1 MAEAARRYE
10 ALELAGGTGWTRAA
24 MPFTRENDERTRRL
38 VIMRLPVIRERGVSW
53 QRQGQTLQVSIELN
67 NPTATRTRCTHLVV
81 EAAALGAFAPFVPV
95 AKVEVQPLKPGA
107 NQRLAVNV
115 DLRAAPASF
124 ASFLPEGTKWAG
136 NLNIWFDRA
145 PDCAVELHR
154 ALGLKVPAAERIALG
169 FFAPC
174 DGNQYAFALANSNPR
189 FFVALPYLSRSMGML
204 FLMAP
209 NIVGLH
215 TDVQVAVTRRVDKR
229 QVLVDFEFES
239 VGTEGDYLGCLA
251 VG

>member
-1 MAEAARRYE
+1 
-10 ALELAGGTGWTRAA
+10 
-24 MPFTRENDERTRRL
+24 
-38 VIMRLPVIRERGVSW
+38 MRLPVIRERGVSW

-95 AKVEVQPLKPGA
+95 AKVEVPPLKPGA

-154 ALGLKVPAAERIALG
+154 ALGLKVPAGKSTALG
-169 FFAPC
+169 FYAPS
-174 DGNQYAFALANSNPR
+174 DGTQYAYAFANSNR
-189 FFVALPYLSRSMGML
+189 WFSVDVYNLSRRRGLLSL
-204 FLMAP
+204 VAP
-209 NIVGLH
+209 RVVGLR
-215 TDVQVAVTRRVDKR
+215 TKVEVAVTRRVDR
-229 QVLVDFEFES
+229 RRVLVEFEFES
-239 VGTEGDYLGCLA
+239 VATEGDYLGCLA
-251 VG
+251 VGSA